1 MAPREGLVSGP
12 RRCQG
17 TNAKGL
23 PCAAPPE
30 FVDPETGYCKAHGPG
45 GRERMKAMAAR
56 AVKAREPQPDG
67 LTPEELPELTDHASA
82 KARLDLIGRA
92 VLTGRIRDKVAHA
105 ATRAVSEWVKA
116 HEGQLVSED
125 VEALR
130 GRLEELERE
139 LGRPA
144 LTREK

>member
-1 MAPREGLVSGP
+1 
-12 RRCQG
+12 
-17 TNAKGL
+17 
-23 PCAAPPE
+23 
-30 FVDPETGYCKAHGPG
+30 
-45 GRERMKAMAAR
+45 MKAMAAR
-56 AVKAREPQPDG
+56 AVKAREPLPDG
-67 LTPEELPELTDHASA
+67 LTADELPELTDHTSA

-130 GRLEELERE
+130 SRLEELERE

-144 LTREK
+144 LARTK